1 MPNTALRV
9 LLEAFA
15 IAASPEYAR
24 QYASRSTSGAKT
36 ALAEADE
43 NRFPD
48 ASESRARV
56 FATNRKNS
64 GGSDDGGANQRNHAG
79 AWDRM
84 PGSATAWLSAGEAR
98 S

>member
-24 QYASRSTSGAKT
+24 EYASRSTSGAKT
-36 ALAEADE
+36 APAEAGE
-43 NRFPD
+43 NRLPD
-48 ASESRARV
+48 GSESRARGFV
-56 FATNRKNS
+56 SNRKNS
-64 GGSDDGGANQRNHAG
+64 SGSGDRGANQGNHAG
-79 AWDRM
+79 AQNRI
-84 PGSATAWLSAGEAR
+84 PGLAAAWLYDGEVR

>member
-1 MPNTALRV
+1 MPNTALHA

-24 QYASRSTSGAKT
+24 EYFSRSTSGAKT
-36 ALAEADE
+36 AFAEAGE

-48 ASESRARV
+48 GSESRARV

-64 GGSDDGGANQRNHAG
+64 RRKSSESCGS
-79 AWDRM
+79 
-84 PGSATAWLSAGEAR
+84 PGSNTWVGRCLAI
-98 S
+98 

>member
-1 MPNTALRV
+1 MPNPALRMF
-9 LLEAFA
+9 LEAFA

-24 QYASRSTSGAKT
+24 EYASRSTPGAKT
-36 ALAEADE
+36 ALAEAGE

-48 ASESRARV
+48 GSESCARV

-64 GGSDDGGANQRNHAG
+64 KASDDGGANQGNHAG
-79 AWDRM
+79 ARDRI
-84 PGSATAWLSAGEAR
+84 PRSAAAWLPDGEVR

>member
-15 IAASPEYAR
+15 MAASPEYAR
-24 QYASRSTSGAKT
+24 EYASRSTSGAKT
-36 ALAEADE
+36 ALAEAGE
-43 NRFPD
+43 NRLPD
-48 ASESRARV
+48 GSESRARV

-64 GGSDDGGANQRNHAG
+64 SALDDGGANQGNHAG
-79 AWDRM
+79 ARDRI
-84 PGSATAWLSAGEAR
+84 PSSAAAWLSDGEVG